1 MNAYACAPD
10 DVCLQLGQFKFDFKK
25 HQRNVK
31 KLQIRIVKVQ
41 HFKLLNWLKCEND
54 EA

>member
-10 DVCLQLGQFKFDFKK
+10 NVCLQE
-25 HQRNVK
+25 NVK
-31 KLQIRIVKVQ
+31 KLQMRIVKAQ
-41 HFKLLNWLKCEND
+41 HLRLLNWLKCESD